1 MGEATVGDECCSRR
15 ATLEVMCCAAIQSRR
30 RLIVSGHRGEDMEP
44 TFHKFGDLTAE
55 AQAARLLHRRELG
68 FTSVHLL
75 AEEAGLPFERAE
87 LLMCRGLSTLLAR
100 GYPAEDLCETYR
112 VTPQQLSRAATVP
125 AFSSTFEPLAA
136 SR

>member
-1 MGEATVGDECCSRR
+1 MEA
-15 ATLEVMCCAAIQSRR
+15 
-30 RLIVSGHRGEDMEP
+30 

-68 FTSVHLL
+68 FISVHLL
-75 AEEAGLPFERAE
+75 AQEVGLPVDRAA

-100 GYPAEDLCETYR
+100 GYAAEDLCQTYR
-112 VTPQQLSRAATVP
+112 VTPKQLSRAAAVP

>member
-1 MGEATVGDECCSRR
+1 
-15 ATLEVMCCAAIQSRR
+15 
-30 RLIVSGHRGEDMEP
+30 MEP
-44 TFHKFGDLTAE
+44 TFHKFGDFTAE

-68 FTSVHLL
+68 VTSVRLL
-75 AEEAGLPFERAE
+75 AAEMGLPVERAA

-112 VTPQQLSRAATVP
+112 VTPEQLSRVATVP
-125 AFSSTFEPLAA
+125 AFSRKFEPVGA

>member
-1 MGEATVGDECCSRR
+1 
-15 ATLEVMCCAAIQSRR
+15 
-30 RLIVSGHRGEDMEP
+30 MEP
-44 TFHKFGDLTAE
+44 KFRELGELTAE
-55 AQAARLLHRRELG
+55 AQAARLLHRRGLG
-68 FTSVHLL
+68 FVSVRRL
-75 AEEAGLPFERAE
+75 AAEMGLPAERAE

-112 VTPQQLSRAATVP
+112 ITPEQLSRVATVP